1 MGGQS
6 NQCPDSA
13 MQGVMERQAEENSG
27 QQAIVRVLP
36 GLLDTAKRQRAR
48 WSQVTAHRKPVTD
61 WFSRSHAKFLIPEN

>member
-1 MGGQS
+1 
-6 NQCPDSA
+6 